1 MIKKKKIIYITD
13 HFFSKKNFYNYN
25 KYKKKFRII
34 FNEFKRPLN
43 DNDLIK
49 IFKVYPNIH
58 GIIAGLENYNIQTLQ
73 NQKNLKAISR
83 VGVGIDS
90 LDQRYL
96 SSKKIRILKLT
107 NELSESVAELL
118 LTLILISLRKILP
131 NYLLLKKK
139 VWKPII
145 GNNLKNKNVGIV
157 GYGKIGRK
165 LHMLLKL
172 FKCNI
177 FVFEKKKIKYIKKL
191 SLKKIFTKCDVVCL
205 SLSLNNK
212 TKHIIDNNIFKKAN
226 KKIVIVN
233 ASRGAIIN
241 EKHLLKFLKMNKEA
255 TALLDCFTQEPY
267 KGILLKQ
274 KNIYSIPHIASFTK
288 ETREKM
294 EYFASQKLIKYLKKI
309 D

>member
-177 FVFEKKKIKYIKKL
+177 FVFEKKK
-191 SLKKIFTKCDVVCL
+191 
-205 SLSLNNK
+205 N
-212 TKHIIDNNIFKKAN
+212 
-226 KKIVIVN
+226 
-233 ASRGAIIN
+233 
-241 EKHLLKFLKMNKEA
+241 
-255 TALLDCFTQEPY
+255 
-267 KGILLKQ
+267 
-274 KNIYSIPHIASFTK
+274 
-288 ETREKM
+288 
-294 EYFASQKLIKYLKKI
+294 
-309 D
+309 